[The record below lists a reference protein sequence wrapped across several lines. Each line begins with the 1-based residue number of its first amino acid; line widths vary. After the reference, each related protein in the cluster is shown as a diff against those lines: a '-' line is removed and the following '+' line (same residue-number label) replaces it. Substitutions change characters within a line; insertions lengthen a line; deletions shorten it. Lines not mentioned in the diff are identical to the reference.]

1 MQQLNDL
8 FGNQLVMGRFMNVLL
23 LLLGR
28 DKCTKDSVGEL
39 IVCVSHHLYFAA
51 LK

>member
-1 MQQLNDL
+1 MQKPNDL
-8 FGNQLVMGRFMNVLL
+8 FGNQLVIGRFMNDLL

-28 DKCTKDSVGEL
+28 AKCTEDSVGEL